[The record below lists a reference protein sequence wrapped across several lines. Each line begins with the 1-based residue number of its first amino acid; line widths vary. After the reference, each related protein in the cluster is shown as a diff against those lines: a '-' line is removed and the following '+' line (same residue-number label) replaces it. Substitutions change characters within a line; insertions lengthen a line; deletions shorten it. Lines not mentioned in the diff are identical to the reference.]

1 MADLALL
8 EAAELL
14 YTESASSSPPP
25 HEPWSSSRLEGPLCA
40 ALPDLLLDL
49 CRLLL
54 TRETSTSSDSRDAGG
69 NSTAA
74 IFQQHVGVVL
84 FLPWLRTLTFYYM
97 QASVKK
103 HMAWAIHNSDTE
115 QFYETSVRNLL
126 G

>member
-40 ALPDLLLDL
+40 TLPDLLLDL

-54 TRETSTSSDSRDAGG
+54 TRETSNSSDSGG
-69 NSTAA
+69 NSTVA
-74 IFQQHVGVVL
+74 IFQQHVGVVYI
-84 FLPWLRTLTFYYM
+84 FTMVT
-97 QASVKK
+97 
-103 HMAWAIHNSDTE
+103 HSD
-115 QFYETSVRNLL
+115 LL
-126 G
+126 LHAGIICSTREKTHGMGNTQQ